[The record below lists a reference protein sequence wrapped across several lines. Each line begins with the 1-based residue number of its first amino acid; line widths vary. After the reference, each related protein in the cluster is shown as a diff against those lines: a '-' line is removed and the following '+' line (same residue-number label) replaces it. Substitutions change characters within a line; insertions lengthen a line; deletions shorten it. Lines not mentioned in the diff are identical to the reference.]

1 MKNDIVTLIM
11 SMYHFSE
18 DYDQMWD
25 NSKFWP
31 DVKEDETKKREE
43 EEEDSGGLEGEYCI
57 CNILFI
63 YINLLMY
70 R

>member
-43 EEEDSGGLEGEYCI
+43 EEEDSGGLEGEHC
-57 CNILFI
+57 
-63 YINLLMY
+63 
-70 R
+70 